1 MSTMTASDA
10 PAAVSQKASRDASQS
25 WAIIGGGMLGLTLA
39 LRLSEAGQR
48 VTVFEAA
55 PSFGGLAS
63 AWQIGGVTWD
73 RYYHVISQRDR
84 RLLALLEELG
94 LADDVRWGV
103 TRTNFYTG
111 RSMHPLN
118 NAIDYLRLPV
128 LGIID
133 KARLAATIL
142 WAARIENGTPL
153 ERMSAEAWLT
163 RLSGRTTYQKL
174 WRPLIRSKLGA
185 NDKKASA
192 AYIWS
197 VIRRFYGARQGKM
210 KTEMF
215 GYVTGGYHHVVERL
229 AARLRGAGV
238 TLEAATP
245 VTAVTPAGA
254 GFELRAGE
262 ETRHFDR
269 VVNTCAAPI
278 AMRVCDGLSAEERA
292 RHLAISY
299 QGVVCASL
307 LLDRPLG
314 GAYLTYIT
322 DESVPFTT
330 VIEMSSLIDAS
341 LTDGK
346 YLVYLPRYV
355 PADDPLLEASDED
368 IEARFLP
375 ALLRMFPDLKRE
387 EIGAFKVARTRHV
400 LAISTLD
407 YSAKLPPMATSLPGL
422 SIVNSAQIVN
432 ASLSVDES
440 IRLAEEAAAALLQ
453 DQAVCAEAAAS

>member
-1 MSTMTASDA
+1 
-10 PAAVSQKASRDASQS
+10 
-25 WAIIGGGMLGLTLA
+25 
-39 LRLSEAGQR
+39 
-48 VTVFEAA
+48 
-55 PSFGGLAS
+55 
-63 AWQIGGVTWD
+63 
-73 RYYHVISQRDR
+73 
-84 RLLALLEELG
+84 
-94 LADDVRWGV
+94 
-103 TRTNFYTG
+103 
-111 RSMHPLN
+111 
-118 NAIDYLRLPV
+118 
-128 LGIID
+128 
-133 KARLAATIL
+133 
-142 WAARIENGTPL
+142 
-153 ERMSAEAWLT
+153 MSAETWLT

-215 GYVTGGYHHVVERL
+215 GYVTGGYHHIVERL
-229 AARLRGAGV
+229 AARLRGAGA

-254 GFELRAGE
+254 GFELRAGQ
-262 ETRHFDR
+262 ETRRFDR

-346 YLVYLPRYV
+346 LNLVAISDPTFISFFVLIWRMFRKKLYLSPRV
-355 PADDPLLEASDED
+355 TPICSES
-368 IEARFLP
+368 FT
-375 ALLRMFPDLKRE
+375 LRMPTAGFFHVDG
-387 EIGAFKVARTRHV
+387 EIFECGPLMTIKACPKSLRIV
-400 LAISTLD
+400 AIS
-407 YSAKLPPMATSLPGL
+407 
-422 SIVNSAQIVN
+422 
-432 ASLSVDES
+432 
-440 IRLAEEAAAALLQ
+440 
-453 DQAVCAEAAAS
+453 C